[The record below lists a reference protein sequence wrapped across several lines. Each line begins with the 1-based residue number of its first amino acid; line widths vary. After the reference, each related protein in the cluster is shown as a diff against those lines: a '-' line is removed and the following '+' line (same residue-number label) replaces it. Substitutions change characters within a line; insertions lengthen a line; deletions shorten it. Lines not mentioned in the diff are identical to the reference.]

1 MLHNAFILLREGNK
15 GNTKDETFLDTV
27 QCDDLEVQDE
37 QKTPRTPTKML
48 FSFDGDQGFFEITS
62 IVLTD
67 INI

>member
-27 QCDDLEVQDE
+27 QCDDVEVQDE

-48 FSFDGDQGFFEITS
+48 FSFDGDQDFFEITS